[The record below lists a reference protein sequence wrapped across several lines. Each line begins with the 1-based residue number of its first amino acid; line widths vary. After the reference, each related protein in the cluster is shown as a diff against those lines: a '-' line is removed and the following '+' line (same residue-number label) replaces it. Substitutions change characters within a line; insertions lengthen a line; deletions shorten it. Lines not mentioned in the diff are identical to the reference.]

1 MRIAAYPAL
10 SVANRPVASTVSR
23 SSTTSMVADSLWG
36 STPMNT
42 LAMTS
47 LAFRRDR
54 LMIAGRAL
62 LLRAGQTPLE
72 PHTGTVTGGNANRR

>member
-1 MRIAAYPAL
+1 VFAHRRVPGVVRAEP
-10 SVANRPVASTVSR
+10 SVARTFSR

-42 LAMTS
+42 LAVS
-47 LAFRRDR
+47 FAFPSDSVV
-54 LMIAGRAL
+54 IAGRAL

-72 PHTGTVTGGNANRR
+72 PHAGTVTGGNTTRR